1 MYTLEQLQQKSL
13 KDLKEIGWQLNVLP
27 EGDRRLR
34 QSWIDAIA
42 GVNPPLLQLLEVS
55 PEALVDR
62 PQKAIAPATK
72 TQKCVQKPMEEVQAL
87 ASFKIGD
94 LVKSLTK
101 RRGIKNKSLTG
112 SVVLIHPSG
121 GVRVTFFG
129 GGTLDYSA
137 LS

>member
-1 MYTLEQLQQKSL
+1 
-13 KDLKEIGWQLNVLP
+13 
-27 EGDRRLR
+27 
-34 QSWIDAIA
+34 
-42 GVNPPLLQLLEVS
+42 
-55 PEALVDR
+55 
-62 PQKAIAPATK
+62 
-72 TQKCVQKPMEEVQAL
+72 MEEVQAL